1 MFLATTFAAA
11 MDEKEQKIIQQ
22 ATEVFMRY
30 GIKSVNM
37 DDVSRHLGI
46 SKKTLYQYVSD
57 KSDLVRKAVEHFGAH
72 EECALRKIAG
82 ERLNAIDESLEIM
95 KWVLSILQTANPAV
109 EFDLQKYHPE
119 IHKTMLEQRHR
130 VVFDGTYNN
139 LKKGQREG
147 LYRKDFNPELIAK
160 IYMARMD
167 VMFDQTLFPFPE
179 WSLTEIY
186 TQTFIYH
193 IRGIASEKGLAYL
206 REKMKLK
213 T

>member
-1 MFLATTFAAA
+1 VFWAIIFAAA

-57 KSDLVRKAVEHFGAH
+57 KSDLVKKAVAHFGSH
-72 EECALRKIAG
+72 EECALRRIAG

-119 IHKTMLEQRHR
+119 IHKEMVDQRHR

-147 LYRKDFNPELIAK
+147 LYRKNFNPELIAK
-160 IYMARMD
+160 IYMTRMD
-167 VMFDQTLFPFPE
+167 VMFDQSLFPFPK